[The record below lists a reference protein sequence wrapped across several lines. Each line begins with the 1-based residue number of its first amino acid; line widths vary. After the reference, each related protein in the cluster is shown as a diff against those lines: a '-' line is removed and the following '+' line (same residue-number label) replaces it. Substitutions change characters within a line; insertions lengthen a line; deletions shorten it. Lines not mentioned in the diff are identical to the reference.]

1 VSLRTGI
8 IEVLQ
13 PGPKGYVS
21 LTAEDAVDRILDYL
35 QANADEWI
43 QAVVASRINQTVD
56 SFQIPSDLIAAL
68 RIQENQP

>member
-35 QANADEWI
+35 EANADEWF
-43 QAVVASRINQTVD
+43 QAWVD
-56 SFQIPSDLIAAL
+56 WQDEDGDPKFVGLIAAL